1 MAERAIAMPQP
12 LQHSRPMATHSP
24 LHATIGYLRFPFSA
38 DHRAPVQKGDACP
51 HCQGRQIQKWGGFSG
66 RRRYRCGSCG
76 RTFSTF
82 TGTALSYLK
91 HPERWCQL
99 LWCIDG
105 RLTVRASA
113 AVLGVNKDTA
123 LRWRHRLLA
132 QWRREPQPRLTGSI
146 VVGDFCV
153 PHSAKG
159 ARVLARPARR
169 HGEPWSFPFDQTGPV
184 TVLVA
189 RGRSGAVAPEGRDVL
204 VIERV
209 AVDRRLR
216 PADYDVHLAPR
227 LHGVTEIAGCRGASC
242 PLAAFARRA
251 GAAYLPL
258 NRSFFPREVFV
269 VRREVRSWLR
279 PFRGVASHRL
289 DHYLEWFRRRGWS
302 RGSPNS
308 SRGQSAMQG
317 EPGIQ

>member
-1 MAERAIAMPQP
+1 MAMPQSR
-12 LQHSRPMATHSP
+12 QHSGPMATHSP
-24 LHATIGYLRFPFSA
+24 LRATIGYLRFPFSP
-38 DHRAPVQKGDACP
+38 DHRAPVQKGDSCP
-51 HCQGRQIQKWGGFSG
+51 HCAGRRIQKWGTFSG
-66 RRRYRCGSCG
+66 RQRFRCRRCE

-82 TGTALSYLK
+82 TGTALTYLK

-99 LWCIDG
+99 LWCVDG

-113 AVLGVNKDTA
+113 EVLGVNKDTA

-132 QWRREPQPRLTGSI
+132 QWRREPRFRLTGSI
-146 VVGDFCV
+146 VVGDFCM

-159 ARVLARPARR
+159 SRLLTRPARR

-189 RGRSGAVAPEGRDVL
+189 RARPGVGGLRCAERL

-216 PADYDVHLAPR
+216 SADYDAHLAPR
-227 LHGVTEIAGCRGASC
+227 LREVTEIAGCQGASC
-242 PLAAFARRA
+242 SLAAFARRE

-258 NRSFFPREVFV
+258 KKSFFPTEVFV
-269 VRREVRSWLR
+269 VRRELRVWLR

-302 RGSPNS
+302 RGSPNT
-308 SRGQSAMQG
+308 SRRQS
-317 EPGIQ
+317 